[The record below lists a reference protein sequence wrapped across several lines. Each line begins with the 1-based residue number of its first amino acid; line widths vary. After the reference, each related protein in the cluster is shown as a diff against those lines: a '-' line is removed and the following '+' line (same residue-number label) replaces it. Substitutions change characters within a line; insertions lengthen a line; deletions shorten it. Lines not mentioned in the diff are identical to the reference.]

1 MANDDKDDETPR
13 TEAHEDSGS
22 SDREP
27 DGENKG
33 DGEEGE
39 EEEDKP
45 SPLQNP
51 KVKWGIIIVA
61 AILLIVG
68 IVWFVHYWTRGRYEQ
83 ATNDAYV
90 QADIVMISPKVS
102 GYVEQVLVE
111 DNQDV
116 RAGQPLAVIDPRD
129 SRSKL
134 QQAQA
139 QADQGRATI
148 VEDEAQIARQQAMIA
163 QAQAQLGGSRS
174 NAFYARRQADRY
186 APLTAQGAQTA
197 EQLDQ
202 MLQNRDQAIAQS
214 ASDAA
219 ALLSARRQIAVL
231 RAQIGS
237 AKAQIEQAEAQVRQ
251 AQTDLQSTVLRS
263 SIDGRIGDR
272 QVRVGQYVQTGTRM
286 MSVVPLERALRR
298 RQLQGD
304 AGRPDARRPAGHG
317 RQSTRSAAARA
328 ARPRPERLARHR
340 IAEFALLPPQNATGN
355 FTKIVQ
361 RVPVKIAI
369 DAGPEARK
377 VLVPGLSVE
386 VTVDTI
392 GAKRDRQLYKEEARR
407 TEDRRKHEHDA
418 AVQQGRR
425 ADQPGAGQ

>member
-272 QVRVGQYVQTGTRM
+272 QVRVGQYVQTGTRL
-286 MSVVPLERALRR
+286 MSVVPVNRVYVTANFKETQVGLMRVGQPATITIDAIG
-298 RQLQGD
+298 GD
-304 AGRPDARRPAGHG
+304 ELHG
-317 RQSTRSAAARA
+317 RVQSFSPGTGSQ
-328 ARPRPERLARHR
+328 
-340 IAEFALLPPQNATGN
+340 FAILPPQNATGN